1 MADLFIHP
9 ATKQRLDAYVRD
21 MPQSLAFAGPEGVG
35 LSASV
40 SYVAAALNT
49 KPMYVL
55 PEKDEK
61 TDLEKGVITVDI
73 IRRLYTQTKTVEKGT
88 RLIVIDYAE
97 RMGVQAQNAFLKLL
111 EEPGENTHF
120 ILLTHAVSKLLPTI
134 RSRVQLLEVKPVLK
148 EQSEELL
155 QDLKVT
161 DPQKKAQLLFIAN
174 GLPALLTRL
183 AHDGTAFEARAQLI
197 RDARTYLQGSPY
209 ERLKMAVS
217 FKDDRQKALTMLLD
231 AMKLLQSS
239 LKTGQNP
246 DQVKMIDTL
255 LAIYERVAANGNVR
269 LQLASIVA

>member
-40 SYVAAALNT
+40 SYLATALNT

-61 TDLEKGVITVDI
+61 TDLEKGVITVDV
-73 IRRLYTQTKTVEKGT
+73 IRRLYAQTKTVEKGT

-155 QDLKVT
+155 QELKVT

-183 AHDGTAFEARAQLI
+183 AHDDAAFEVRAQLI

-209 ERLKMAVS
+209 ERLKVAVS

-246 DQVKMIDTL
+246 DHVKMIDSL

>member
-73 IRRLYTQTKTVEKGT
+73 IRRLYAQTKTVEKGI

-155 QDLKVT
+155 QELKVT

-183 AHDGTAFEARAQLI
+183 SHDDTAFEARAQLI

-209 ERLKMAVS
+209 ERLKVAVS